1 MYDTNGK
8 NFVFNH
14 LLYIFHNAFKAKI
27 KSFILNSIV
36 PEVTIKCEQDPLVY
50 IYYNVLLLVYNRIG
64 GVMVSMLA
72 SSVVDRVFDLTDR
85 VKLKTI
91 KLVSVASLLSTQHL
105 GERAKT
111 GWLRIR
117 IMCPNGATCI
127 FADCYFSE
135 LALKK
140 FN

>member
-1 MYDTNGK
+1 MYYTNGK

-14 LLYIFHNAFKAKI
+14 LLYIFYNAFKAKI

-36 PEVTIKCEQDPLVY
+36 PEVTFKCEQDP
-50 IYYNVLLLVYNRIG
+50 LVYNRIG
-64 GVMVSMLA
+64 GVMVSVLA

-105 GERAKT
+105 EDRAKT

-117 IMCPNGATCI
+117 IMCPSGATCL

-135 LALKK
+135 LALYK